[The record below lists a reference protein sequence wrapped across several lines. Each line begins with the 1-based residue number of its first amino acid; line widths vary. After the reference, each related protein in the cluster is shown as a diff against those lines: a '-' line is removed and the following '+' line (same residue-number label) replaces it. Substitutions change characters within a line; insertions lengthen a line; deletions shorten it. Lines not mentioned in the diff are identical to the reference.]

1 MRLFKTRLKITTCP
15 MLWPSHVILKGE
27 MRVINSKF
35 LTRPF
40 LIFLIS
46 LLPIYNFAQ
55 DYKKTVITDPG
66 ISRRCGALMK
76 QRTQKIDHKQKLGS
90 LIERNRR
97 LIKITPPERKTL
109 VKKLRKTFKSLKR
122 ELRLTLNQ
130 IQNKEEN
137 IIRKGCPG
145 ITL

>member
-1 MRLFKTRLKITTCP
+1 
-15 MLWPSHVILKGE
+15 MLWPSHVILKDE

-35 LTRPF
+35 LTQLF
-40 LIFLIS
+40 LIISIGVMPIS
-46 LLPIYNFAQ
+46 LNAQ

-109 VKKLRKTFKSLKR
+109 VKKLRKTFKSLSR